1 MSRVGA
7 RAIEAHASRS
17 MAVDLASPVIH
28 VRRLPC
34 STNLNERLIRHA
46 MCFEH
51 HVIDNTSFENLVRHV
66 YPKGVSELYKHAKAV
81 L

>member
-1 MSRVGA
+1 
-7 RAIEAHASRS
+7 

-28 VRRLPC
+28 AQSLLCLTHSPKRHTRR
-34 STNLNERLIRHA
+34 A
-46 MCFEH
+46 MCFERR
-51 HVIDNTSFENLVRHV
+51 VIDNASFENVVRYI

>member
-1 MSRVGA
+1 
-7 RAIEAHASRS
+7 
-17 MAVDLASPVIH
+17 MAVDLVSPVIH
-28 VRRLPC
+28 SQRLPC
-34 STNLNERLIRHA
+34 STNLNEWRTRHA

-51 HVIDNTSFENLVRHV
+51 HVNDNASFENVVRYI